1 MESGKNIPYFCPDK
15 ENKKIVVKYIGEY
28 ECSLDNKSRVL
39 IPARLMKQFPPE
51 YREKFIVAR
60 SIFQECLILFTLDA
74 WEENLEEIM
83 TLSQFSKDA
92 DDFTRK
98 YLNGATEVE
107 LDNANR
113 ILLPKKQI
121 EYAKIEKDIII
132 TSNLTKL
139 EIWSPVM
146 HEKALGSID
155 HNQFE
160 NLAETLLGKK
170 NKGGSNI
177 NLN

>member
-1 MESGKNIPYFCPDK
+1 MVNF
-15 ENKKIVVKYIGEY
+15 IGEY
-28 ECSLDNKSRVL
+28 ECSLDNKSRIL
-39 IPARLMKQFPPE
+39 IPARLLKQFPPE
-51 YREKFIVAR
+51 FKEKFIIAR
-60 SIFQECLILFTLDA
+60 SIFQECLVLFPMDA
-74 WEENLEEIM
+74 WEENLKEIK

-113 ILLPKKQI
+113 ILLPKKQL
-121 EYAKIEKDIII
+121 EYAKIEKDIIL
-132 TSNLTKL
+132 TSNLTKV

-146 HEKALGSID
+146 HEKALGAID
-155 HNQFE
+155 HKQFE
-160 NLAETLLGKK
+160 NLAENLLGKK

>member
-1 MESGKNIPYFCPDK
+1 M
-15 ENKKIVVKYIGEY
+15 
-28 ECSLDNKSRVL
+28 
-39 IPARLMKQFPPE
+39 
-51 YREKFIVAR
+51 
-60 SIFQECLILFTLDA
+60 DA
-74 WEENLEEIM
+74 WEENLKEIK

-113 ILLPKKQI
+113 ILLPKKQL
-121 EYAKIEKDIII
+121 EYAKIEKDIIL
-132 TSNLTKL
+132 TSNLTKV

-146 HEKALGSID
+146 HEKALGAID
-155 HNQFE
+155 HKQFE
-160 NLAETLLGKK
+160 NLAENLLGKK

>member
-1 MESGKNIPYFCPDK
+1 MVNF
-15 ENKKIVVKYIGEY
+15 IGEY
-28 ECSLDNKSRVL
+28 ECSLDSKSRIL

-51 YREKFIVAR
+51 FKEKFIIAR
-60 SIFQECLILFTLDA
+60 SIFQECLVLFPMDA
-74 WEENLEEIM
+74 WEENLKEIK

-107 LDNANR
+107 VDTANR
-113 ILLPKKQI
+113 ILLPKKQL
-121 EYAKIEKDIII
+121 EYAKIEKDIIL
-132 TSNLTKL
+132 TSNLTKV

-146 HEKALGSID
+146 HEKALGVID
-155 HNQFE
+155 PKQFE
-160 NLAETLLGKK
+160 NLAESLLGKK
-170 NKGGSNI
+170 NKGSNP